1 MNLNKLGLLLL
12 FVVLVLGVQ
21 KSYAQDENSSSDE
34 LMSMK
39 IKSDKTLKEKDFGL
53 DLYDPLGPAKAAFYS
68 AVIPGLGQI
77 YNGKYWKLPLVYA
90 ALGTTAYFYID
101 NNNQYNTYRN
111 AFKQRLT
118 GQEDEFFGI
127 LTDQNLIDAQ
137 KLFRKNRDLSLL
149 LVIGAYILNIVDA
162 NVDAHLQQF
171 NVNDKLSLKPNAD
184 RNFMTGGLTYGLSV
198 NLKLN

>member
-1 MNLNKLGLLLL
+1 MNLTKRGFFIL
-12 FVVLVLGVQ
+12 FIIFVLGFQNVA
-21 KSYAQDENSSSDE
+21 AQDENTAIE
-34 LMSMK
+34 KPMSMNVQ
-39 IKSDKTLKEKDFGL
+39 SEKTFKESDFGL

-68 AVIPGLGQI
+68 AIIPGLGQI
-77 YNGKYWKLPLVYA
+77 YNRKYWKLPLVYA
-90 ALGTTAYFYID
+90 AIGTTTYFYID

-118 GQEDEFFGI
+118 GQEDEFLGV

-171 NVNDKLSLKPNAD
+171 NISDKLSLKPNTD
-184 RNFMTGGLTYGLSV
+184 RNFMTGGMTYGLSL
-198 NLKLN
+198 NFKLN

>member
-1 MNLNKLGLLLL
+1 
-12 FVVLVLGVQ
+12 
-21 KSYAQDENSSSDE
+21 
-34 LMSMK
+34 MSL
-39 IKSDKTLKEKDFGL
+39 KTLSTCLLAVLFFGLQFGFAQNDSIPKENGINMKLEPTETFEDQDFGL
-53 DLYDPLGPAKAAFYS
+53 DLYDPLGPARAAFYS

-77 YNGKYWKLPLVYA
+77 YNRKYWKLPLVYA
-90 ALGTTAYFYID
+90 AIGTTTYFYIE
-101 NNNQYNTYRN
+101 NNRQYNTYRD

-149 LVIGAYILNIVDA
+149 FVIGAYILNVIDA

-171 NVNDKLSLKPNAD
+171 NVNERLSLKPQTEQD
-184 RNFMTGGLTYGLSV
+184 FLTGGLNYGLS
-198 NLKLN
+198 LNFKFN

>member
-1 MNLNKLGLLLL
+1 MNLGRTHIILLL
-12 FVVLVLGVQ
+12 FLLLGIQSLSAQ
-21 KSYAQDENSSSDE
+21 KEKPTKNE
-34 LMSMK
+34 GISMR
-39 IKSDKTLKEKDFGL
+39 INEDKSLTEKDFSL
-53 DLYDPLGPAKAAFYS
+53 NLYDPLGPAKAAFYS
-68 AVIPGLGQI
+68 AIVPGLGQI

-101 NNNQYNTYRN
+101 NNNEYQKYRT

-118 GQEDEFFGI
+118 GQQDEFFDI

-149 LVIGAYILNIVDA
+149 FVIGAYVLNIVDA

-171 NVNDKLSLKPNAD
+171 NVSENLSLKPQAEQD
-184 RNFMTGGLTYGLSV
+184 FFTGELRYGLS
-198 NLKLN
+198 LNFKFN